1 MKLLDYF
8 LILAATVLGVGSI
21 VLLILGG
28 SVRYFD
34 FGWSEPEILLWDGFL
49 SFVFFAQHSGMV
61 RRSFRVRLATMV
73 AERYHGAIY
82 TIASGIALA
91 LFALFT
97 QRSQTMLYTL
107 EGGLL
112 GFARVCSVLAV
123 AIFALSAYSLRS
135 FDPLGLRLEVLHRV
149 IPQCYH
155 RDDRVMR
162 AFGMEP
168 RPPFPKGFEVEQGDW
183 SLLDPVRARP
193 KLYRP
198 AR

>member
-1 MKLLDYF
+1 MTENSVPLSETERASLRV
-8 LILAATVLGVGSI
+8 IAGMMIPATADL
-21 VLLILGG
+21 
-28 SVRYFD
+28 
-34 FGWSEPEILLWDGFL
+34 P
-49 SFVFFAQHSGMV
+49 
-61 RRSFRVRLATMV
+61 
-73 AERYHGAIY
+73 GADND
-82 TIASGIALA
+82 
-91 LFALFT
+91 
-97 QRSQTMLYTL
+97 
-107 EGGLL
+107 
-112 GFARVCSVLAV
+112 
-123 AIFALSAYSLRS
+123 AIFADIVASLGR
-135 FDPLGLRLEVLHRV
+135 DAVQVREALGWLDAVSGGRFATSDAGMREEAVARLRAEGGARLEVLHRV